1 MTDSPQA
8 ARTTLNS
15 WFPLRRELVRRVREP
30 ASQVS
35 FVTFFLL
42 GIFGVSGLGIWFEC
56 GRALLNVTDSGK
68 QPILNAIYTYFPAV
82 AGASAFQM
90 IIGESERFLRSF
102 AILLMALVFLMA
114 IVLLLGLA
122 GSDRWA
128 YVLSAVAVILSWF
141 AWWIANADEP
151 GLTDIKPAS
160 TLGGS
165 TKNPPSGST
174 EGFNV

>member
-1 MTDSPQA
+1 MNTPQTPQA
-8 ARTTLNS
+8 SLSS
-15 WFPLRRELVRRVREP
+15 WYPLRRELVRRVREP

-35 FVTFFLL
+35 YVIFFLL
-42 GIFGVSGLGIWFEC
+42 GILGISGLGIWFEC
-56 GRALLNVTDSGK
+56 CRALLNAADSGK

-90 IIGESERFLRSF
+90 IIGEPERFLRSF
-102 AILLMALVFLMA
+102 AILLMALVFILAM
-114 IVLLLGLA
+114 VLLLGIA
-122 GSDRWA
+122 GSNGWA
-128 YVLSAVAVILSWF
+128 FTVSAFAVVLSWF

-151 GLTDIKPAS
+151 GLTDIRPDS

-165 TKNPPSGST
+165 TTKAPSGST